1 MILQQQVSRKQK
13 YTDFSYTDV
22 KLLLG
27 KNILLSLWEIFCN
40 LMETVKKKTTGDKI
54 EVKFTTITVINKSKQ
69 QIISTETNEHSEE
82 TM

>member
-40 LMETVKKKTTGDKI
+40 LMETVKKTTGDKI

>member
-1 MILQQQVSRKQK
+1 
-13 YTDFSYTDV
+13 
-22 KLLLG
+22 
-27 KNILLSLWEIFCN
+27 
-40 LMETVKKKTTGDKI
+40 METVKKKTTGDKI

>member
-40 LMETVKKKTTGDKI
+40 LMETVKKKLQEIK
-54 EVKFTTITVINKSKQ
+54 
-69 QIISTETNEHSEE
+69 
-82 TM
+82 